1 MLLRTKKEALTTP
14 VIVPWMMVPFFS
26 SICTVSFV
34 SFMRNLRIIR
44 RDRANQQAKALEA
57 IDTCMLTIH
66 TASLFS

>member
-1 MLLRTKKEALTTP
+1 MLLRRKEALTTP

-44 RDRANQQAKALEA
+44 RDYAA
-57 IDTCMLTIH
+57 
-66 TASLFS
+66 